1 MLLGLCVVGHSLS
14 PTTVLSTEE
23 QNKIK
28 DRLAKNIPGGDLP
41 STYYTVAAL
50 ELLNAKVPL
59 AEVNLVEMMPEWV
72 YCSAWNVI
80 AQQIA
85 LNGGIKKHNFE
96 NILILMFRYL
106 TCDVVRVIK
115 FRKLEVYRSI

>member
-28 DRLAKNIPGGDLP
+28 DRLVKNIPGGDLP
-41 STYYTVAAL
+41 STYYTVASL
-50 ELLNAKVPL
+50 ELLNAKVPSR
-59 AEVNLVEMMPEWV
+59 EVNLVEMMPEWV

-85 LNGGIKKHNFE
+85 LNRSITKHNFE
-96 NILILMFRYL
+96 NILILMLHYFSVVKDNVL
-106 TCDVVRVIK
+106 TTPTT
-115 FRKLEVYRSI
+115 